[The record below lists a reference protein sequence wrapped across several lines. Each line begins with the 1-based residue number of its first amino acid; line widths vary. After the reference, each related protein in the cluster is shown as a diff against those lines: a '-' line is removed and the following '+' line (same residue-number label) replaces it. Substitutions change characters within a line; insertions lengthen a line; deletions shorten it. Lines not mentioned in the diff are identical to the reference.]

1 MERGAWV
8 QVRAFGGEILARRV
22 VEVDGDTIAI
32 CRDEE
37 YQTAQREGREP
48 ITVGFPRSAIVE
60 GEEQKRRE
68 DRVLAGNE
76 LA

>member
-1 MERGAWV
+1 
-8 QVRAFGGEILARRV
+8 
-22 VEVDGDTIAI
+22 
-32 CRDEE
+32 
-37 YQTAQREGREP
+37 
-48 ITVGFPRSAIVE
+48 VGFPRSAIVE